1 MAYGEAAPI
10 YTEQGWNASFPL
22 PHGQK
27 YPPPDGTTGNHPD
40 IDEGLIESWIEER
53 ADENIGLRMP
63 RFRLD
68 DDPVE
73 VIGIDVDQY
82 KNKSGWNT
90 LLHLAE
96 RFGPLPATFKSSR
109 HEPDNPSGIYF
120 FLVPAGK
127 KWQGKAG
134 ADIEIIQRTHR
145 YAVAA
150 PSVYEDTTYTWFSV
164 PETEDGALA
173 IPLDGPP
180 PVEELPFLPDPWVE
194 HLIKGNAS
202 ERTRTGDT
210 GISSSRAAR
219 DWMKSN
225 LPGFDK
231 PPSSE
236 MARASNAD
244 DLAAEATGG
253 AHDMIISRIHRCVM
267 LAAEGHHGLAAA
279 LTSIQRAFY
288 NEVSGEYDED
298 SERREMGAMRSEWD
312 RALVGEIVKL
322 KQDID
327 AGYMQ
332 VSSVGGLS
340 ADDAEIDTSA
350 VIAKLATRRARPDA
364 RDYDRSDLGRAQMV
378 LDHWNDELRPISESK
393 NEWGMWNPARQRY
406 ERMPHERL
414 VTDVWGPTIIEGY
427 KEAATACFTDA
438 DLAHEAGDEEEEKK
452 QAKEAMEFKRLAEV
466 AGGRNTIVQGM
477 SLAHSVSRHRISE
490 ADYDADP
497 FLLGVGNGM
506 LDFSTLHDDPA
517 KYLREGTS
525 SDLVFHNTGI
535 DYVPGA
541 ESQLWKDT
549 LEVFL
554 PDRNYRRF
562 VQRVLGYTLLGG
574 NRERLIIF
582 LQGPSSTGKSTIS
595 DAIRRALG
603 KDYAATVAANALFR
617 EKQDAGPS
625 PEMLKA
631 MSRRACFSSEIGT
644 HHRLHADVIKRIT
657 GGTDEI
663 AARALYSNDVV
674 ERVPM
679 FTPVIA
685 TNAMP
690 TITDGDSALWRRVL
704 VLPFDQQVPEG
715 TVRTEDIGTNMA
727 ARQAVLAWLVDGL
740 IDYLTHGLHPADWPD
755 ICKERNKLFVQGT
768 SSFQTFVGTHLERTT
783 DEKDRVE
790 INRLF
795 SYYQAWCAQE
805 QMRTQDILIRSEFLR
820 SMENNGWKTRVTS
833 RRVEGKKNPQKCRV
847 FYAVKVIGSV
857 E

>member
-1 MAYGEAAPI
+1 MAYGDAAPI
-10 YTEQGWNASFPL
+10 YAEQGWNSSFPL

-40 IDEGLIESWIEER
+40 IDEGLIETWIEER

-68 DDPVE
+68 DNPVE

-82 KNKSGWNT
+82 KSKHGWES

-96 RFGPLPATFKSSR
+96 RFGPLPATYKSSR
-109 HEPDNPSGIYF
+109 HAPENPSGIYF

-150 PSVYEDTTYTWFSV
+150 PSEYEDTTYAWYSV

-173 IPLDGPP
+173 IAMGGPP
-180 PVEELPFLPDPWVE
+180 AVEDLPFLPETWVE
-194 HLIKGNAS
+194 HLIKGTAN
-202 ERTRTGDT
+202 ERSRTGDT
-210 GISSSRAAR
+210 GISSSRSAR

-225 LPGFDK
+225 LPGYDK

-236 MARASNAD
+236 MARACNPD
-244 DLAAEATGG
+244 ELAAEATGG
-253 AHDMIISRIHRCVM
+253 AHDMIVSRIHRAVM
-267 LAAEGHHGLAAA
+267 LAAEGHHGLQVG
-279 LTSIQRAFY
+279 LQNIQRAFY
-288 NEVSGEYDED
+288 EEVSGAFDEEA
-298 SERREMGAMRSEWD
+298 ERRDMSSMRSEFD
-312 RALVGEIVKL
+312 RALVGEIIKL

-327 AGYMQ
+327 AGYMM
-332 VSSVGGLS
+332 VSPVGGLS
-340 ADDAEIDTSA
+340 ADDAHIDTSA
-350 VIAKLATRRARPDA
+350 VIAQLASRRSAPDA
-364 RDYDRSDLGRAQMV
+364 REYDPSDLGRALMV
-378 LDHWNDELRPISESK
+378 LDHWNDELRPISETK

-406 ERMPHERL
+406 ERTPHERL
-414 VTDVWGPTIIEGY
+414 VTDVWGPTVIEGY
-427 KEAATACFTDA
+427 KTAANALFTDA
-438 DLAHEAGDEEEEKK
+438 DLADENGDEEGSKK
-452 QAKEAMEFKRLAEV
+452 LLKEAMEFKRLAEL
-466 AGGRNTIVQGM
+466 AGGRNTIINGM
-477 SLAHSVSRHRISE
+477 SLAHSVSKHRISE
-490 ADYDADP
+490 ATYDADP
-497 FLLGVGNGM
+497 FTLGVGNGV

-525 SDLVFHNTGI
+525 ADLIFHNTGV

-549 LEVFL
+549 LETFL
-554 PDRNYRRF
+554 PDRTYRRF

-595 DAIRRALG
+595 DAIRKALG

-631 MSRRACFSSEIGT
+631 MSRRAAFSSEIGT

-657 GGTDEI
+657 GGSDEI

-704 VLPFDQQVPEG
+704 VLPFDCQVPEG
-715 TVRTEDIGTNMA
+715 TVRTEDIGTNME
-727 ARQAVLAWLVDGL
+727 ARQAVLAWLVEGL
-740 IDYLTHGLHPADWPD
+740 VDYLAHGLHPADWPE
-755 ICKERNKLFVQGT
+755 ICKGRIKEFVQGT
-768 SSFQTFVGTHLERTT
+768 SSFQTFIGTHLQRSV

-790 INRLF
+790 VNRLF
-795 SYYQAWCAQE
+795 TFYQSWCAQE
-805 QMRTQDILIRSEFLR
+805 QMRVQDILIRSEFIR
-820 SMENNGWKTRVTS
+820 SMENNGWQTRVTS

-847 FYAVKVIGSV
+847 FYGVTVVGSM